1 MKETFGRPIIENCH
15 CLCHHEHC
23 NSNFVPECIH
33 LNLNQSQIIPEP
45 IERNI
50 SQRSFNYN
58 YDSPLFNPKKENEII
73 INDINNNTYSRQ
85 SILLNEVKNEI
96 NKDNLNLSRKYDI
109 KERAKVI
116 KDKINTLFLL
126 KRMNNNKIINKNNF
140 DNNNPNNIIKKF
152 TFCENSNFN
161 NFNKKGKT
169 PMFRKK
175 IENELKWENPVL
187 KRLLSSI
194 PKHEKNRS
202 GKRQA
207 DEKEK
212 LLFTNGIFR
221 VKSFDSKYNKKFT
234 GYSSMVMPPNI
245 LSKLTFMSKN

>member
-1 MKETFGRPIIENCH
+1 MKETFGRPKIENCH

-23 NSNFVPECIH
+23 HPNIFPECIH
-33 LNLNQSQIIPEP
+33 LNLNKSQIISES
-45 IERNI
+45 IERNM

-73 INDINNNTYSRQ
+73 NNDINNKTYSRQ
-85 SILLNEVKNEI
+85 SILLNEVKNVI

-109 KERAKVI
+109 RERAKVI

-126 KRMNNNKIINKNNF
+126 KRMNNNKINLKNNF
-140 DNNNPNNIIKKF
+140 DNNDPNNIIKKF
-152 TFCENSNFN
+152 TFCENYNFN
-161 NFNKKGKT
+161 NFNKKGT
-169 PMFRKK
+169 PLFRKK
-175 IENELKWENPVL
+175 IEREINLENPLL
-187 KRLLSSI
+187 KRMLSSV
-194 PKHEKNRS
+194 PKHERNRS

-234 GYSSMVMPPNI
+234 GYNSMVMPPNS
-245 LSKLTFMSKN
+245 LNKLNFASKN